1 MKLFNNLFK
10 TSQKK
15 QEKNES
21 FKKKIEEGKN
31 NVIK

>member
-1 MKLFNNLFK
+1 MKLFNFLK

-15 QEKNES
+15 QGKNES

-31 NVIK
+31 NIIK

>member
-1 MKLFNNLFK
+1 MKFFNFLK

-15 QEKNES
+15 QAKNES

-31 NVIK
+31 NIIK